1 MTINI
6 PSIYASH
13 FAEFFSQFDEAL
25 VELEVTGYGISLST
39 LEEVF
44 MKVGHL
50 EDEGA
55 DD

>member
-13 FAEFFSQFDEAL
+13 FAEFFSQFDKAL
-25 VELEVTGYGISLST
+25 AELEITGYGISLST

-50 EDEGA
+50 EDEEYN
-55 DD
+55 D